1 MCGHGDGASPCASGR
16 RSSLPTT
23 VANAQSRYSRRRS
36 QCDMLTNVCIAVYIA
51 ANRPLPTIDWDESH
65 PAFYVATLGKDEE
78 PVRNQ
83 FTKPHV
89 YCAGSHEG
97 CGCGFQLGKDRGP
110 KDPEQARGRESLGA
124 FSKYLEDALT
134 RVDDLEL
141 FACWE
146 GDQAARRRAPASP
159 DPDGSAPRR
168 FLFLGKGAVGSCV
181 SRSRNPHGVGAAVP
195 RLNRQS
201 IDARAR

>member
-1 MCGHGDGASPCASGR
+1 
-16 RSSLPTT
+16 
-23 VANAQSRYSRRRS
+23 
-36 QCDMLTNVCIAVYIA
+36 MLTNVCIAVYIA
-51 ANRPLPTIDWDESH
+51 ANRPPPTIDWDESQ

-78 PVRNQ
+78 PVRKQ

-89 YCAGSHEG
+89 YCAGSHER

-110 KDPEQARGRESLGA
+110 EDPEQVRGRESLGA

-146 GDQAARRRAPASP
+146 GEQEA
-159 DPDGSAPRR
+159 
-168 FLFLGKGAVGSCV
+168 
-181 SRSRNPHGVGAAVP
+181 GVGHRRHLTPTDLHRDDFCFLERELSVL
-195 RLNRQS
+195 RL
-201 IDARAR
+201 